1 MNMNLTQGETVFYK
15 ALPEVVHQRG
25 TVISADGETI
35 VLGVEA
41 GQGIAAGKHLMLSW
55 EEQQCFAEVVGRGDG
70 VLTLRRIWSNGREY
84 FRVDDVVPMVVRK
97 VDDAGQLNVSRS
109 IPFFDAGVLESEI
122 PDPDVNPKLWQML
135 VNIHTMLGMVL
146 ERLDLETAGFLRS
159 EKKRVNMSATGMR
172 FQTRESYAVG
182 DKLEIKMLLPARP
195 PFGVLVYGE
204 IIRVD
209 DMGGGENDIALRF
222 SDISDDLRDEIIQYS
237 LMRQR
242 EIIRNSRKDRP

>member
-1 MNMNLTQGETVFYK
+1 MNLTPGEKVFYK
-15 ALPEVVHQRG
+15 ALPEVVNQQG
-25 TVISADGETI
+25 TVISADDETI

-41 GQGIAAGKHLMLSW
+41 GQGIAAGKHLMISR
-55 EEQQCFAEVVGRGDG
+55 EEKQCFAEVVGQGEG
-70 VLTLRRIWSNGREY
+70 VLTLRQIWSNTRES

-97 VDDAGQLNVSRS
+97 VDENDPVNVSRS
-109 IPFFDAGVLESEI
+109 IPFFDAGVIEAES
-122 PDPDVNPKLWQML
+122 PDEDVNPKLWQML

-172 FQTRESYAVG
+172 FQTKERYAAG

-195 PFGVLVYGE
+195 PFGVLVYGN

-209 DMGGGENDIALRF
+209 DMGGGENEIALRF
-222 SDISDDLRDEIIQYS
+222 FDISDELRDEIIQYS

-242 EIIRNSRKDRP
+242 EIIRNSRK

>member
-1 MNMNLTQGETVFYK
+1 MNLTPGEKVFYK
-15 ALPEVVHQRG
+15 ALPEVVNQQG
-25 TVISADGETI
+25 TVISADDETI

-41 GQGIAAGKHLMLSW
+41 AQGIPPGKHLMISW
-55 EEQQCFAEVVGRGDG
+55 DEQQCFAEVMGQGEG
-70 VLTLRRIWSNGREY
+70 VLTLRQIWSNGREY

-97 VDDAGQLNVSRS
+97 VGENERLTVSRS
-109 IPFFDAGVLESEI
+109 IPFFDTGVLDAES
-122 PDPDVNPKLWQML
+122 PDTDIHPKLWQML

-172 FQTRESYAVG
+172 FQTRDRFSVG
-182 DKLEIKMLLPARP
+182 DRLEIKMLLPARP
-195 PFGVLVYGE
+195 PLGVLVYGN

-209 DMGGGENDIALRF
+209 DMGGGENEIALQF
-222 SDISDDLRDEIIQYS
+222 YDISDDLRDEIIQYS

-242 EIIRNSRKDRP
+242 EIIRSSRK